1 MTDIYFYD
9 TKRNVILHD
18 IIEDKLV
25 GFDTTFAK
33 TRAVSYLQ
41 KIGIPATLKSFE
53 KATIL
58 NKFNG
63 TFCIKVYL
71 SDQATIRE
79 LILKNI
85 LE

>member
-9 TKRNVILHD
+9 TNKNLILKD
-18 IIEDKLV
+18 IINDKVV
-25 GFDTTFAK
+25 GFDTVFAK
-33 TRAVSYLQ
+33 NKALQYLI
-41 KIGIPATLKSFE
+41 KIGIPTSLKSFE
-53 KATIL
+53 RATIL

-71 SDQATIRE
+71 SDQAIIRE

>member
-18 IIEDKLV
+18 IIEDGLV

-33 TRAVSYLQ
+33 TRAVSYLK
-41 KIGIPATLKSFE
+41 KIGIPASLKSFE

>member
-9 TKRNVILHD
+9 TKRNLILHD
-18 IIEDKLV
+18 VIDDKVV

-33 TRAVSYLQ
+33 TRAISYLRD
-41 KIGIPATLKSFE
+41 IGIPTSLKSFE

-71 SDQATIRE
+71 SDQATIRD

-85 LE
+85 LQ